1 MKRQLFTPEYI
12 EKIETHLQ
20 ERIKM
25 QKYLDSNCCLSKISD
40 ESNIPAHHLTYYFN
54 AIKETSFSDWRNA
67 LRIAHAKELF
77 SQGKS
82 ETFTLESISLQSG
95 FVTQN
100 TFIRAF
106 KNSTGKTPSNYLK
119 SLS

>member
-1 MKRQLFTPEYI
+1 MFTQEYI
-12 EKIETHLQ
+12 ETIGSSIESFI
-20 ERIKM
+20 E
-25 QKYLDSNCCLSKISD
+25 SKAFLNTDFKLVTIVN
-40 ESNIPAHHLTYYFN
+40 ESGIPAHHLTYFFN

-82 ETFTLESISLQSG
+82 DNFTLESISLQSG